1 MPGRGASRPYD
12 YGMMRAIGLITKP
25 SHYLFTMAAKFLV
38 IGAVAIVVLV
48 AAGAGGYYYYQSS
61 LQPNV
66 HVTNTNIG
74 QPSQTPASATVVSDG
89 RVSGSGSFNYA
100 ATLDGSYVL
109 TFDNSF
115 STFSS
120 KTVDVTY
127 TAGSAQSTTTTLNV
141 PAGQAQVISVQLTA
155 GQNISG
161 SFSVSGGSGN
171 DVDFD
176 ITANTCSE
184 TIPFS
189 YDLANTGSV
198 SGNVTSSFQSDGQQ
212 IWSHNDLVSPGQ
224 QVPVSGTAQLANC
237 ATHNFTIAITS
248 QQRA

>member
-1 MPGRGASRPYD
+1 
-12 YGMMRAIGLITKP
+12 
-25 SHYLFTMAAKFLV
+25 MAAKPLV
-38 IGAVAIVVLV
+38 IGAVALIVLV
-48 AAGAGGYYYYQSS
+48 AAGAGGYYYYQNYQNQQNQNHQNS

-66 HVTNTNIG
+66 SVTNPNIG
-74 QPSQTPASATVVSDG
+74 QPSKTPASATVVNEG
-89 RVSGSGSFNYA
+89 RVSSSGSFHYA
-100 ATLDGSYVL
+100 ATLDGTYVL

-120 KTVDVTY
+120 KTVAVAY
-127 TAGSAQSTTTTLNV
+127 TAGSSPSTTTTLNV

-155 GQNISG
+155 GQSISG

-171 DVDFD
+171 DVNFA

-189 YDLANTGSV
+189 YDLANTGSA
-198 SGNVTSSFQSDGQQ
+198 SGNVTSSFQSDGQLV
-212 IWSHNDLVSPGQ
+212 WSHNDLVSPGQ

-237 ATHNFTIAITS
+237 ATHNFTIVITS
-248 QQRA
+248 QQKV

>member
-1 MPGRGASRPYD
+1 
-12 YGMMRAIGLITKP
+12 
-25 SHYLFTMAAKFLV
+25 MAAKSLV
-38 IGAVAIVVLV
+38 IGVVALVVLV
-48 AAGAGGYYYYQSS
+48 AAGAGGYYYYQNYQSNQNTLHQNS

-66 HVTNTNIG
+66 SVTNTDIG
-74 QPSQTPASATVVSDG
+74 QPSQTPASATVVNDG
-89 RVSGSGSFNYA
+89 RVSSSGSFNYA

-109 TFDNSF
+109 TFDNTF

-120 KTVDVTY
+120 KSVYVTY
-127 TAGSAQSTTTTLNV
+127 TAGSAQSTATTLNV
-141 PAGQAQVISVQLTA
+141 PAGQVQDISVQSTA
-155 GQNISG
+155 GQSITG

-171 DVDFD
+171 DVNFE

-189 YDLANTGSV
+189 YDLANSGSA

-212 IWSHNDLVSPGQ
+212 VWSHVDLVSPGQ

-237 ATHNFTIAITS
+237 ASHNFTIAITS
-248 QQRA
+248 QQKD